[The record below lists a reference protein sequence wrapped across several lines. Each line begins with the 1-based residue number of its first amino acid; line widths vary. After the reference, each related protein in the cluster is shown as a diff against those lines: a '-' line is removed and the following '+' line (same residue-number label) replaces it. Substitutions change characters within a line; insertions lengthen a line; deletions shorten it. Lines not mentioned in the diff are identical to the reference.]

1 MSETAR
7 INGQEVTIQP
17 GETVLEAAAR
27 LGTEIP
33 TLCHDTRLEP
43 IASCRLCLVKVEGRR
58 LPIAACAQALQPGME
73 VTTADDDLNGW
84 RTTLLNLTLSE
95 TTADSAS
102 CRACQQEGPCELH
115 SLAAEYGATPGVF
128 QGATSSEPLEWDENP
143 FIVRDYDQCIFCYR
157 CTRVCDEI
165 EQAHAIGPAGRG
177 FESSIA
183 TAFETGLLESPC
195 TFCGQCIQ
203 ACPTG
208 ALMDRKMLGKAK
220 VEEVEKVKTICPFCG
235 TGCGIELNVADGQVI
250 GVTPDWDSPVSQGSL
265 CVKGQFGIGFIN
277 SPDRL
282 KTPLI
287 RKNGV
292 LTESTWEEAYDF
304 IASRFIDIKEKHG
317 RNAFTFWS
325 SSRSTNESNYMLQ
338 KFARA
343 VIGTNNVD
351 NCSRT

>member
-1 MSETAR
+1 MSETAT
-7 INGQEVTIQP
+7 INGQEVTVQP

-27 LGTEIP
+27 MGTEIP
-33 TLCHDTRLEP
+33 TLCYDGRVEP
-43 IASCRLCLVKVEGRR
+43 TASCRLCLVKVEGRR

-73 VTTADDDLNGW
+73 VTTTDDDLDGW
-84 RTTLLNLTLSE
+84 RKTLLNLTLSE
-95 TTADSAS
+95 VSGDR
-102 CRACQQEGPCELH
+102 CLACEEQGPCELH
-115 SLAAEYGATPGVF
+115 SLAADFGATPGVF
-128 QGATSSEPLEWDENP
+128 QGATSGQRLQDENP
-143 FIVRDYDQCIFCYR
+143 FIVRDYEQCIFCYR
-157 CTRVCDEI
+157 CTRVCDEV

-208 ALMDRKMLGKAK
+208 ALMDKKMLGKAK

-235 TGCGIELNVADGQVI
+235 TGCGIELNVADGKVI

-282 KTPLI
+282 TMPLI
-287 RKNGV
+287 RKDGV
-292 LTESTWEEAYDF
+292 LTESSWEEAYDL
-304 IASRFIDIKEKHG
+304 IASRFSAIKNESG
-317 RNAFTFWS
+317 RNAFAFWS